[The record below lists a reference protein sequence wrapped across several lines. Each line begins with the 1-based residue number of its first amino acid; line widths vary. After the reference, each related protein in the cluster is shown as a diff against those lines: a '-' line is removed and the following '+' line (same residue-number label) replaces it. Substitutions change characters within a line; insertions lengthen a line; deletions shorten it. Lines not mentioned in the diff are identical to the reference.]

1 MRDQLFRDEE
11 FADLYCLDNGRPSV
25 LPSLLATALLLQA
38 HNKVSDAEAHRR
50 ARLDWL
56 QTEVERLNRELQDR
70 LQSHPRWSGQTELLR
85 SVPGV
90 GPVVAAVLV
99 AELPELG
106 QLGNRQLAA
115 LVGVAPLNRDSGQL
129 RGQRRV
135 WGSRASVRKILY
147 MATVTAI
154 SHNPPIRAFYTRLCA
169 KGKPKKV
176 ALVAAMH
183 KLLTVLNAVSRD
195 QVPWQ
200 MESLSTAT
208 PT

>member
-1 MRDQLFRDEE
+1 M
-11 FADLYCLDNGRPSV
+11 
-25 LPSLLATALLLQA
+25 
-38 HNKVSDAEAHRR
+38 
-50 ARLDWL
+50 
-56 QTEVERLNRELQDR
+56 ERLNRNLQDR

-85 SVPGV
+85 SVPGI

-106 QLGNRQLAA
+106 QLGSRQLAA

-135 WGSRASVRKILY
+135 WGGRASVRKILY

-154 SHNPPIRAFYTRLCA
+154 SHNPPIRAFYTRPCA
-169 KGKPKKV
+169 KGKPRKV
-176 ALVAAMH
+176 ALVAAMR
-183 KLLTVLNAVSRD
+183 KRLTVLNAVSRD

-200 MESLSTAT
+200 LEPLSTAT